1 MKHVWEGTSNL
12 GTSGTISYKDR
23 CGGLTFGRAQ
33 IRQKR
38 IPRMRSARFDL
49 LWRSV
54 ADIRHA
60 RVEFPQNAYRACI
73 VLF

>member
-49 LWRSV
+49 L
-54 ADIRHA
+54 
-60 RVEFPQNAYRACI
+60 
-73 VLF
+73 